1 MARVLII
8 DDSSDCR
15 RLASRLLK
23 ASGHEVI
30 CVGSAIEG
38 LSSLRAS
45 SFDMVLLDLEM
56 PEMDGVECL
65 ARIRADRALAPMPVL
80 IYTATPHREAIVKLG
95 RLGVK
100 GVLIK
105 DNAITLNLVNRVE
118 AALTTCVG
126 VAPTAPGRAVPAP
139 SDSESSAPGPS
150 APGSVAPTT
159 QDAPPA
165 PSAITPET
173 PAPLSPASTAPTR
186 APGANPDDVAWDGA
200 IDVPVDDS
208 LTTEH
213 AMDLLK
219 AMKPMIARSEL
230 LDAMLQESTALRAL
244 KPTAQQVLRLT
255 DRPDA
260 SLQSVADCIKQ
271 DQALSLRILK
281 LANSAIYGTGAPV
294 STVHKAVSRIGLG
307 QIRSAVLSVEVL
319 DAFGSVG
326 LADIL
331 RPSWFWEHSIAC
343 GVLAAR
349 LARSTG
355 CKPEDAD
362 AQFTA
367 GLLHDIGRL
376 LLAEQLPK
384 LYPQVVAVAERLR
397 LPLELVESRLL
408 LMNHADLTDRVL
420 RHWKFPPALIAP
432 VSMHHLALSTLRQTA
447 PRQID
452 SVIPLLL
459 ANRLAHALLLG
470 SSGNNVLYPLEEFVE
485 HARLDPAAVRE
496 HCRVAIGEV
505 ADMRTNFLMHGDQ
518 DAGTYLDA
526 VRARLGDAR
535 PRALS
540 LLPDVDPVQ
549 ILLERLGVGADDPSV
564 ITLRICKSTDRERAV
579 KRLKAADAELGGP
592 PLPVLVVGNARSC
605 LLAPDALGAR
615 PVSQITLPLQIDRMI
630 DALRTL
636 AASHRS
642 LTPSAPS
649 AQAA

>member
-15 RLASRLLK
+15 RLASRLLR
-23 ASGHEVI
+23 ARGHEAT
-30 CVGSAIEG
+30 CVASAAEG
-38 LSSLRAS
+38 LASLRAS

-105 DNAITLNLVNRVE
+105 DDAITLNLVNRVE
-118 AALTTCVG
+118 AALTTCVE
-126 VAPTAPGRAVPAP
+126 AAATSAGRAVPAP
-139 SDSESSAPGPS
+139 SVSEPSAPGP
-150 APGSVAPTT
+150 VAPTA

-173 PAPLSPASTAPTR
+173 PAPLSPASTAPTQ
-186 APGANPDDVAWDGA
+186 APGARPDDVAWDGA
-200 IDVPVDDS
+200 IDVPVDDN

-319 DAFGSVG
+319 DAFGSIG

-331 RPSWFWEHSIAC
+331 RPGWFWEHSIAC
-343 GVLAAR
+343 GLLAAR

-447 PRQID
+447 PRQIE

-470 SSGNNVLYPLEEFVE
+470 SSGNNVLYPLEDFAE
-485 HARLDPAAVRE
+485 HARLDPAAIRE
-496 HCRVAIGEV
+496 HCRAAIGEV

-518 DAGTYLDA
+518 DASSYLDA

-540 LLPDVDPVQ
+540 LLPDVDPVH
-549 ILLERLGVGADDPSV
+549 ILLERLGVGADDPSM

-579 KRLKAADAELGGP
+579 KRLKAVDAELGGP

-615 PVSQITLPLQIDRMI
+615 PVSQITLPIQIDRLV
-630 DALRTL
+630 DALRAL

-642 LTPSAPS
+642 LTPSAPL